1 MNMKTLHR
9 IVMAGTM
16 AAAFAGIMA
25 AQTVVVG
32 TGKPDTDIAAVQAAV
47 EKGGSV
53 MLRGQFSFENP
64 PGARGEL
71 PDLMAT
77 ILVSKEVTISGTW
90 DEHGEMT
97 AIQGGEIPF
106 AVEARGATVRIERL
120 RFVRPKLFAIFVDA
134 AGGLTIESCIV
145 ENVEPRLLP
154 GNSSGLTSALGI
166 YVSTVLGLPSAER
179 PGDPGNVSGKL
190 SILNNRITT
199 GGAAD
204 HGIGIM
210 VVNVGNPEKPVDV
223 DISGNTI
230 RDANL
235 KGINVT
241 QIGGQARIE
250 RNTVNSSVYTGRAGS
265 FIAGIHCGGS
275 GSYLIAHNRIDV
287 ADPNMAGIRIRGYP
301 ALGAAIERAT
311 ITDND
316 VTMSAP
322 EGSVFGVGSAGIE
335 IMGLARGAVVQR
347 NRILGRARA
356 GLSVAPDKTG
366 NPSDNTLGQND
377 FRNLV
382 SACSDGGTQK

>member
-120 RFVRPKLFAIFVDA
+120 RFVRPKLLAIFVNA
-134 AGGLTIESCIV
+134 AGGLAIESCIV
-145 ENVEPRLLP
+145 E
-154 GNSSGLTSALGI
+154 
-166 YVSTVLGLPSAER
+166 
-179 PGDPGNVSGKL
+179 
-190 SILNNRITT
+190 
-199 GGAAD
+199 
-204 HGIGIM
+204 
-210 VVNVGNPEKPVDV
+210 DV
-223 DISGNTI
+223 
-230 RDANL
+230 
-235 KGINVT
+235 
-241 QIGGQARIE
+241 Q
-250 RNTVNSSVYTGRAGS
+250 
-265 FIAGIHCGGS
+265 
-275 GSYLIAHNRIDV
+275 
-287 ADPNMAGIRIRGYP
+287 P
-301 ALGAAIERAT
+301 
-311 ITDND
+311 
-316 VTMSAP
+316 
-322 EGSVFGVGSAGIE
+322 
-335 IMGLARGAVVQR
+335 
-347 NRILGRARA
+347 
-356 GLSVAPDKTG
+356 
-366 NPSDNTLGQND
+366 
-377 FRNLV
+377 
-382 SACSDGGTQK
+382 